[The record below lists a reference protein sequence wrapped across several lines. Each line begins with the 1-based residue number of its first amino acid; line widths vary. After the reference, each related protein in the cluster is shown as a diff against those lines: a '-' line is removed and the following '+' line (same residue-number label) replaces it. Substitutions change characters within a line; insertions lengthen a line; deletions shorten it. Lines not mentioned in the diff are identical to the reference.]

1 MSGNWEFGI
10 LVDGE
15 ACDGNGG
22 IVGVN
27 YFGGSRKVQ
36 AEYVRVLAS
45 REVRREVPSSG
56 NRVVKA

>member
-1 MSGNWEFGI
+1 MCRRIGI
-10 LVDGE
+10 GGE
-15 ACDGNGG
+15 TCDGNGW

-45 REVRREVPSSG
+45 REVRREALPGG
-56 NRVVKA
+56 NRVIKA